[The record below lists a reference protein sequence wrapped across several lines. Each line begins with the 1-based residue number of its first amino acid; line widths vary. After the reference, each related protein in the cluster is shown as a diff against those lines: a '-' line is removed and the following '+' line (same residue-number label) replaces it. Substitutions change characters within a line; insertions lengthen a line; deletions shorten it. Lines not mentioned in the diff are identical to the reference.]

1 MAEISLDTR
10 LQKNSMPSR
19 NGYFQVPYLN
29 ENMQMGPFA
38 FVGLEDVWGQII
50 VDGALHVP
58 FIISDAEFEHG
69 LPCHV
74 KKIGSRIS
82 VDKNRGNELTP

>member
-38 FVGLEDVWGQII
+38 FVGLEEII
-50 VDGALHVP
+50 VDRALHVP

-74 KKIGSRIS
+74 KKMA
-82 VDKNRGNELTP
+82 RGTQ